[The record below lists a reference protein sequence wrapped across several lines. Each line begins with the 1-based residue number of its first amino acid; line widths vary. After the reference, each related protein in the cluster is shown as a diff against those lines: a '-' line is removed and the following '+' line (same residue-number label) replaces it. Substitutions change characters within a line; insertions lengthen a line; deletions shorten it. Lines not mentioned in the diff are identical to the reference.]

1 MTDNLIG
8 KRVRATLGEN
18 VLVGVVTHY
27 AGDDPDFPCFE
38 ADGWYD
44 NGVGID
50 RRLWT
55 IEPLPDPLPTA
66 PYSLVVPPADDP
78 SSYPYVLL
86 PYEHNA
92 QTWSKQWFSGTTH
105 GTEATVQEMVTDHGW
120 RVIPG
125 PAE

>member
-1 MTDNLIG
+1 MTDNLVG

-18 VLVGVVTHY
+18 VLVGEVI
-27 AGDDPDFPCFE
+27 DQ
-38 ADGWYD
+38 
-44 NGVGID
+44 GVSSEFSWWEIGAPGINFTVWETD
-50 RRLWT
+50 EWT

-78 SSYPYVLL
+78 SSFPYVLL

-125 PAE
+125 PAD

>member
-18 VLVGVVTHY
+18 VLVGTVSTEMLSTADVLELTLDHGTHVILSL
-27 AGDDPDFPCFE
+27 D
-38 ADGWYD
+38 
-44 NGVGID
+44 
-50 RRLWT
+50 WT

-78 SSYPYVLL
+78 SSYPFVLL
-86 PYEHNA
+86 PAFAKNCTVWTSTGPTENR
-92 QTWSKQWFSGTTH
+92 TT
-105 GTEATVQEMVTDHGW
+105 EQMLNDLIRDHGW

-125 PAE
+125 PAD